1 MSFSKEGSIKSTK
14 TNKVL
19 VYCIFIQYY
28 VFIMNNVIKLNT
40 IDPIVER
47 YLLSVDKS
55 SIKKTLAFEYFNN
68 DVNELDRFINNQIN
82 NKVLTSDLIEP
93 KAQMEF
99 SF

>member
-1 MSFSKEGSIKSTK
+1 
-14 TNKVL
+14 
-19 VYCIFIQYY
+19 
-28 VFIMNNVIKLNT
+28 MNNVVKLNNL
-40 IDPIVER
+40 DPIVER
-47 YLLSVDKS
+47 YLSSVDKL

-68 DVNELDRFINNQIN
+68 DVNELDRFINSQIN

>member
-1 MSFSKEGSIKSTK
+1 
-14 TNKVL
+14 
-19 VYCIFIQYY
+19 
-28 VFIMNNVIKLNT
+28 MNNVIKLNT

-68 DVNELDRFINNQIN
+68 DISALNSFIDSQIN
-82 NKVLTSDLIEP
+82 NKTNASNIIEP